1 MNRLHDLGIRAA
13 ATEVAA
19 HCLGYRRVVGRR
31 IARQQGIGGEHLSRR
46 AKAALHRV
54 AGDKRFLNGM
64 QRPCGGVKRSSRCD
78 PFDGGDLVSVA
89 GVREREAG
97 VHRVSVKQHRAGAAL
112 PAIAGQFGAGQ
123 RESVAQRGE

>member
-1 MNRLHDLGIRAA
+1 
-13 ATEVAA
+13 
-19 HCLGYRRVVGRR
+19 
-31 IARQQGIGGEHLSRR
+31 
-46 AKAALHRV
+46 
-54 AGDKRFLNGM
+54 M
-64 QRPCGGVKRSSRCD
+64 QRPCGGVKRASRCD

-97 VHRVSVKQHRAGAAL
+97 VHRVSVKQHRAGAAF